1 MANQKNSRGNLA
13 LNGASRFRRWWVPFL
28 WALPGLS
35 VLAAFYLYPFCR
47 TIYLSFTNADP
58 ITVSGEWVWFDN
70 YLELISD
77 SHFHTT
83 VLNSTVYALVV
94 VPLMVFFPL
103 LLALLVKDHVPGIG
117 FFRAMYYIPAV
128 SSLVV
133 VSLAWNAVLR
143 DNGWINE
150 ALMRIGLI
158 NSSIPFLTG
167 RWLLLLSAML
177 ITLWQ
182 GLPYYMILYL
192 TALANIDRS
201 LYDAAEVD
209 GAGIFR
215 RFFTVTIPGVKN
227 MMMLVGT
234 LCTIGCLK
242 IFTEVHLLSNGSGGP
257 TGDSATMTMYLRSTG
272 LDPTYGNL
280 GLGSAASVFLFC
292 FTVIFIAISQ
302 YISNRKETN

>member
-1 MANQKNSRGNLA
+1 M
-13 LNGASRFRRWWVPFL
+13 PFL
-28 WALPGLS
+28 WIIPGMA
-35 VLAAFYLYPFCR
+35 VLLTFYIYPFCR
-47 TIYLSFTNADP
+47 TIYLSFTDADP
-58 ITVSGEWVWFDN
+58 VTASGKWVWLDN
-70 YLELISD
+70 YIELIHD
-77 SHFHTT
+77 SHFHTA
-83 VLNSTVYALVV
+83 VINSTVYALVV
-94 VPLMVFFPL
+94 VPLMVILPL
-103 LLALLVKDHVPGIG
+103 LLALLVKDHIPGIG
-117 FFRAMYYIPAV
+117 FFRALYYIPAI

-150 ALMRIGLI
+150 ALMQLGLI
-158 NSSIPFLTG
+158 NSSIPFLTD
-167 RWLLLLSAML
+167 RWLLLFSSMV

-192 TALANIDRS
+192 TALANIDKS

-209 GAGIFR
+209 GAGVIT
-215 RFFTVTIPGVKN
+215 RFITVTIPGVKN

-242 IFTEVHLLSNGSGGP
+242 IFTEVFLLSNGTGGP
-257 TGDSATMTMYLRSTG
+257 TGGSTTMTMYLRNQG

-292 FTVIFIAISQ
+292 FTLVFIAFSQ
-302 YISNRKETN
+302 YLSNRKEDS

>member
-1 MANQKNSRGNLA
+1 MKKIKSKPQRSI
-13 LNGASRFRRWWVPFL
+13 NGASRFRRWWVPFL
-28 WALPGLS
+28 WVVPGLT
-35 VLAAFYLYPFCR
+35 VLATFYLYPFCR
-47 TIYLSFTNADP
+47 TIYLSFTDADP
-58 ITVSGEWVWFDN
+58 VTTTGKWVWFEN
-70 YLELISD
+70 YVELIKD
-77 SHFHTT
+77 HKFHTA

-94 VPLMVFFPL
+94 VPIMIMLPL

-150 ALMRIGLI
+150 ALMRIGMI
-158 NSSIPFLTG
+158 DSSIPFLTG
-167 RWLLLLSAML
+167 RWLLLFSSMI

-182 GLPYYMILYL
+182 GLPYYMILYI

-209 GAGIFR
+209 GAGVIK
-215 RFFTVTIPGVKN
+215 RFTTVTIPGVRN
-227 MMMLVGT
+227 MMILVGT

-257 TGDSATMTMYLRSTG
+257 TGESITMTMYLRTQG
-272 LDPTYGNL
+272 LDVTYGNL
-280 GLGSAASVFLFC
+280 GIGSAASVFLFC

-302 YISNRKETN
+302 YVSNRKEVN